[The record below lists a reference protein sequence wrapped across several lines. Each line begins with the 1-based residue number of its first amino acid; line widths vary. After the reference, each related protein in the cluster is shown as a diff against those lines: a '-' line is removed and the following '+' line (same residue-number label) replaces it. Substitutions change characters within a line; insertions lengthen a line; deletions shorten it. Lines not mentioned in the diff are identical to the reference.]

1 MDSIISSIQKK
12 EKILLNVRQKEG
24 ILRAFQYP
32 VTIITGGPGRGKT
45 TDISFIIEV
54 EKILHKNAEI
64 LLCAPTGR
72 ARRRMSDCTAYPALT
87 IHKAI
92 GLKGEAGEEEWMK
105 RVCWRHL
112 LSLWMSAV

>member
-1 MDSIISSIQKK
+1 MYKRQIISSIQKK

-54 EKILHKNAEI
+54 EKILQ
-64 LLCAPTGR
+64 
-72 ARRRMSDCTAYPALT
+72 DVY
-87 IHKAI
+87 
-92 GLKGEAGEEEWMK
+92 K
-105 RVCWRHL
+105 RQSGSFL
-112 LSLWMSAV
+112 QYETSS

>member
-1 MDSIISSIQKK
+1 MS
-12 EKILLNVRQKEG
+12 RQKEG

-54 EKILHKNAEI
+54 RKFFIRTRRYCYVLQ
-64 LLCAPTGR
+64 LVVPD
-72 ARRRMSDCTAYPALT
+72 RRMSDCTAYPALT

-92 GLKGEAGEEEWMK
+92 WLKGEAGEEEWDRK
-105 RVCWRHL
+105 YAGGISYHCG
-112 LSLWMSAV
+112 